1 MVGSNRLAGTYFE
14 DQVKFASPVMLVI
27 MLYDRAIECLRTCTE
42 NIRGDQTDLKAK
54 GLALCR
60 AVDII
65 AELQS
70 VLDRQRGG
78 EIAQNLDKLYAYML
92 EKLTVANYENNSA
105 SILEVI
111 TLLEELR
118 EGWRGAATQSSQT
131 VTKASSS
138 P

>member
-1 MVGSNRLAGTYFE
+1 MFLANQTAGTYFE
-14 DQVKFASPVMLVI
+14 DQVKFASPLMLVI
-27 MLYDRAIECLRTCTE
+27 MLYDRAIECLKTCSE
-42 NIRGDQTDLKAK
+42 HIKGEQTDLKAK

-78 EIAQNLDKLYAYML
+78 EIAENLDKLYTYML

-105 SILEVI
+105 SIQEV
-111 TLLEELR
+111 TNLLEELR
-118 EGWRGAATQSSQT
+118 EGWRGAASQATQ
-131 VTKASSS
+131 KAAQ